1 MPDEL
6 SDEEARHILGAQ
18 GGFRE
23 RLRWHLERLD
33 ALGVN
38 YRALDGR

>member
-1 MPDEL
+1 MFAL
-6 SDEEARHILGAQ
+6 SEVVWSPADSKDLD
-18 GGFRE
+18 GFLD

-38 YRALDGR
+38 YRALDAR